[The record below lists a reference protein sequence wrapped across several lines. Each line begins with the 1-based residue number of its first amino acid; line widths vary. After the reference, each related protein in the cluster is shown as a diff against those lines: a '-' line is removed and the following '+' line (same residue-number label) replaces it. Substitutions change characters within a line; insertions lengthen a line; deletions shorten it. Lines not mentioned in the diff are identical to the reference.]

1 MMRGLWQLTWLEIK
15 VFVREPM
22 GVVATVLVPV
32 LMFVVLAR
40 MFRDEEHST
49 GEIPT
54 ILTTD
59 LPVLVAMLIAIS
71 TVLSLMT
78 VVAIYREGG
87 ILKRLRAT
95 PLRPLTILTAHVVV
109 KLFFTAVTLV
119 LMFLA
124 GRRYLTGDGPMLSFG
139 VALIVT
145 TTALLSIGFIV
156 ASLIPTARFAQP
168 VGALLLYP
176 LFGISGLFGPIE
188 SLPAPA
194 YAVARV
200 SPFTYA
206 VSLLRGVWRRDGW
219 TAHLDDLA
227 ILALIFIVLTVISA
241 KVFRW
246 E

>member
-1 MMRGLWQLTWLEIK
+1 MRSLLHLSWLEIK

-32 LMFVVLAR
+32 VLFVVMAR
-40 MFRDEEHST
+40 MFS
-49 GEIPT
+49 GEDTSAGAIPA
-54 ILTTD
+54 ILTAD

-95 PLRPLTILTAHVVV
+95 PLRPVTILTAHVLV
-109 KLFFTAVTLV
+109 KLFFTAITLA

-124 GRRYLTGDGPMLSFG
+124 GRRYIVDDGPILSFG
-139 VALIVT
+139 VALIFA

-156 ASLIPTARFAQP
+156 ASVIPTARFAQP

-194 YAVARV
+194 YLIARA

-206 VSLLRGVWRRDGW
+206 VSLLRGVWRGDGW
-219 TAHLDDLA
+219 MAHLDDVA
-227 ILALIFIVLTVISA
+227 ILTVTFVLLTVISG

>member
-1 MMRGLWQLTWLEIK
+1 MRGLWQLTWLEIK

-40 MFRDEEHST
+40 MLSDEESSA
-49 GEIPT
+49 GEIPAT
-54 ILTTD
+54 LTTD

-78 VVAIYREGG
+78 VVAIYREAG

-109 KLFFTAVTLV
+109 KLFFTAITLV

-124 GRRYLTGDGPMLSFG
+124 GRRYLTEDGPMLSFG
-139 VALIVT
+139 LALIFT

-188 SLPAPA
+188 SLPTAA

-200 SPFTYA
+200 SPFTYS
-206 VSLLRGVWRRDGW
+206 VSLLRGVWRGDGW
-219 TAHLDDLA
+219 IAHLGDVA
-227 ILALIFIVLTVISA
+227 ILMLIFVLLTVISA